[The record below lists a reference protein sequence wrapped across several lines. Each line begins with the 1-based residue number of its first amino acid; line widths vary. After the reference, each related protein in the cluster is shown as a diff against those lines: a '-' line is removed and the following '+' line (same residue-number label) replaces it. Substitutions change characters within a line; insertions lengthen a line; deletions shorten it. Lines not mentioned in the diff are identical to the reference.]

1 MLISTAL
8 LLDSNSVCTPAKLP
22 CRRVEVGYEHFLSL
36 SISDRFKSGGK
47 CNKNG
52 QLNLPLVFI
61 SKISSKNLQ
70 SYEHFPTDYNTIR
83 NVVKGLLRK

>member
-22 CRRVEVGYEHFLSL
+22 CRRVEVGYENFLFL
-36 SISDRFKSGGK
+36 SISDRLKSGGK
-47 CNKNG
+47 
-52 QLNLPLVFI
+52 LNLPLVFI